1 MRVSLI
7 LPLSSLRVL
16 GPRLTQKLR
25 FLLLVF
31 SIGKVYTLVPTDATL
46 FAPFL
51 PPFAPKG
58 TLKLVCG
65 PGAGFDKI
73 DMNVRSSPFV
83 LAQGIERLTSLD
95 FCAAVLQQAPH
106 QILQH
111 SRKCGRAHCSPR
123 CTSIPFHNRRSM
135 LY

>member
-1 MRVSLI
+1 MRVSLT
-7 LPLSSLRVL
+7 LPLSSLRAL

-51 PPFAPKG
+51 PPFAPEG

-73 DMNVRSSPFV
+73 DMNVRSSPVRFRS
-83 LAQGIERLTSLD
+83 GY
-95 FCAAVLQQAPH
+95 
-106 QILQH
+106 
-111 SRKCGRAHCSPR
+111 RKANKS
-123 CTSIPFHNRRSM
+123 
-135 LY
+135 